1 MHLQLSRTFQISC
14 KDGLSGANDG
24 DDGDVNRVSGGIRD
38 KPHMTSA
45 KCSDFCP
52 PIPSLSTKSI
62 LLLCKFEIFLDT
74 SPPFDVDVISGWSL
88 SVSFGGGRRP
98 GRAVVHV
105 LLLLGQRRSAVLA
118 ARPDRERAGLVGRPV
133 EGREVRLLPGLPPR
147 RAAQDRV
154 QVRLI
159 AVVNVQ
165 LCKQLFKD
173 QDCNQRA
180 MTL

>member
-1 MHLQLSRTFQISC
+1 MRGCGSR
-14 KDGLSGANDG
+14 
-24 DDGDVNRVSGGIRD
+24 VGI
-38 KPHMTSA
+38 
-45 KCSDFCP
+45 
-52 PIPSLSTKSI
+52 
-62 LLLCKFEIFLDT
+62 
-74 SPPFDVDVISGWSL
+74 G
-88 SVSFGGGRRP
+88 VSFCGGGRRP

-118 ARPDRERAGLVGRPV
+118 ARPDRERAGLVGRQV
-133 EGREVRLLPGLPPR
+133 EGREVRLLPGLPSR